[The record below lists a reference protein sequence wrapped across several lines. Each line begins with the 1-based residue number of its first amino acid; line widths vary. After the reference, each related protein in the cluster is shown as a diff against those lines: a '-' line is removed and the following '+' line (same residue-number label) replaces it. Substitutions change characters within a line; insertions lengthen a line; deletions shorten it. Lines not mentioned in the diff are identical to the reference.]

1 MEDEKIVELF
11 ISRDETA
18 LSYTANKYGAQLRGL
33 ANSLLADMPAAEEC
47 ENDTY
52 LQAWGSIPPH
62 EPRQYLFPF
71 LAKITRH
78 LALDM
83 CRRRDAKKRRTPLV
97 ELTKEME
104 QCIPAPGDTQGQ
116 VDSVLLSQTVSAW
129 LRTLEPEKRY
139 MFLRRY
145 WYLDSIAEIAGRCG
159 VGKSKVKVTL
169 FRCRDSLREYLKKE
183 GYDL

>member
-1 MEDEKIVELF
+1 M
-11 ISRDETA
+11 
-18 LSYTANKYGAQLRGL
+18 
-33 ANSLLADMPAAEEC
+33 
-47 ENDTY
+47 
-52 LQAWGSIPPH
+52 
-62 EPRQYLFPF
+62 
-71 LAKITRH
+71 
-78 LALDM
+78 
-83 CRRRDAKKRRTPLV
+83 

-139 MFLRRY
+139 IFLRRY

-159 VGKSKVKVTL
+159 VGQSKVKVTL